1 MTAELIPLL
10 NAIRQHI
17 DDHGYPPSQREIA
30 RYANRVSPNTGHMLV
45 QRLAAAGLI
54 DIQPAKPR
62 TLRITATGMAA
73 LTETV

>member
-1 MTAELIPLL
+1 MATELIPLL

-17 DDHGYPPSQREIA
+17 NDHGYPPSQREIA
-30 RYANRVSPNTGHMLV
+30 GYANRVSANTGHLLV

-54 DIQPAKPR
+54 DVQPAKPR